1 MIREIKFYKHYFID
15 FYRSL
20 SNSAQEKI
28 DYVFKLLGTVNKIPS
43 KFLKHI
49 KGTDGL
55 YEIRIKT
62 GSDIYRIFCC
72 FDSDNIIILFHGFQK
87 KSQKI
92 PKKEISKA
100 VCLKNEYFKNR
111 KD

>member
-1 MIREIKFYKHYFID
+1 MFLNCLGPLIK
-15 FYRSL
+15 YRQNS
-20 SNSAQEKI
+20 SNI
-28 DYVFKLLGTVNKIPS
+28 
-43 KFLKHI
+43 LKEQ
-49 KGTDGL
+49 TDS
-55 YEIRIKT
+55 EIRIKT

-72 FDSDNIIILFHGFQK
+72 FDSDNIVILFHGFQK
-87 KSQKI
+87 KGQKI